1 MCIMA
6 EMLLAWCILRRCT
19 LLAQCMIY
27 WCSSPL
33 YMVYVGA
40 VHASCMRR
48 IIEEMLLACC
58 LLWQSLLLVWCMLW
72 RRMLLTQFILYFF
85 FHLHGTCC
93 SGAFNFTCMWHSS
106 AQLFLQ
112 FKVCR
117 LINGLNV
124 IELATK
130 WFTWCVTNLKFD
142 NKSNKNNNDN
152 NTLLRRYV
160 ALITS

>member
-1 MCIMA
+1 MA

-27 WCSSPL
+27 WFSSPL

-85 FHLHGTCC
+85 FACMVHVVAVHLILLAWGTQV
-93 SGAFNFTCMWHSS
+93 HSS
-106 AQLFLQ
+106 SYSLRCVAWLT
-112 FKVCR
+112 
-117 LINGLNV
+117 GLNV